1 MFKAK
6 CDTIYIINIW
16 IYEGFNATTHLFLM
30 MQILPTPP
38 RRADVIFNLLCIS

>member
-30 MQILPTPP
+30 MQILPI
-38 RRADVIFNLLCIS
+38 VIFNLLCIS